1 MNRRTSI
8 TLIAALLSFSVFL
21 SVEAFAQQGTAQE
34 AQAMLTKAVAAVKAD
49 KTKAIDMFVKGE
61 GGFLV
66 GDLYPFCFET
76 SDGKILA
83 TQAKQ
88 FIGTD
93 VRNLKDGTGKPFGMD
108 LYAAAKEGKIT
119 QLHVSEAGHRQ
130 DAGSKGKLRDGG
142 WRSRLRCR
150 LLQVDRGGQGRG
162 R

>member
-108 LYAAAKEGKIT
+108 VYAAAKEGKIT
-119 QLHVSEAGHRQ
+119 EVSYMFPKPGTDKTPVPKVSFVTAVG
-130 DAGSKGKLRDGG
+130 DLGCGVGYYK
-142 WRSRLRCR
+142 
-150 LLQVDRGGQGRG
+150 
-162 R
+162 

>member
-76 SDGKILA
+76 GDGKILA

-119 QLHVSEAGHRQ
+119 EVSYMFPKPGTDKTPVPKVSFVTAVG
-130 DAGSKGKLRDGG
+130 DLGCGVGYYK
-142 WRSRLRCR
+142 
-150 LLQVDRGGQGRG
+150 
-162 R
+162 

>member
-66 GDLYPFCFET
+66 ADLYPFCFET

-119 QLHVSEAGHRQ
+119 EVSYMFPKPGTDKTPVPKVSFVTAVG
-130 DAGSKGKLRDGG
+130 DLGCGVGYYK
-142 WRSRLRCR
+142 
-150 LLQVDRGGQGRG
+150 
-162 R
+162 

>member
-8 TLIAALLSFSVFL
+8 ALIAGLLSFTVLL
-21 SVEAFAQQGTAQE
+21 SAEAVAQQGTAQE

-66 GDLYPFCFET
+66 GDLYPFCFQT

-93 VRNLKDGTGKPFGMD
+93 VRNLKDATGKPFGVD

-119 QLHVSEAGHRQ
+119 EVSYMFPKPGTDKTPAPKVSFVTAVG
-130 DAGSKGKLRDGG
+130 DLGCGVGYYK
-142 WRSRLRCR
+142 
-150 LLQVDRGGQGRG
+150 
-162 R
+162 

>member
-8 TLIAALLSFSVFL
+8 TLIAALLSFTVFL
-21 SVEAFAQQGTAQE
+21 SAEAFAQQGTAQE

-88 FIGTD
+88 VIGTD

-119 QLHVSEAGHRQ
+119 EVSYMFPKPGTDKTPVPKVSFVTAVG
-130 DAGSKGKLRDGG
+130 DLGCGVGYYK
-142 WRSRLRCR
+142 
-150 LLQVDRGGQGRG
+150 
-162 R
+162 

>member
-8 TLIAALLSFSVFL
+8 TLIVALLSSTVL
-21 SVEAFAQQGTAQE
+21 SVEAVAQQGTAQE

-49 KTKAIDMFVKGE
+49 RTKALDMFVKGE

-93 VRNLKDGTGKPFGMD
+93 VRNLKDANGKPFGMD
-108 LYAAAKEGKIT
+108 LYAAAKGGKIT
-119 QLHVSEAGHRQ
+119 EVSYM
-130 DAGSKGKLRDGG
+130 
-142 WRSRLRCR
+142 
-150 LLQVDRGGQGRG
+150 
-162 R
+162 

>member
-88 FIGTD
+88 YIGTD

-108 LYAAAKEGKIT
+108 VYAAAKEGKIT
-119 QLHVSEAGHRQ
+119 EVSYMFPKPGTDKTPVPKVSFVTAVG
-130 DAGSKGKLRDGG
+130 DLGCGVGYYK
-142 WRSRLRCR
+142 
-150 LLQVDRGGQGRG
+150 
-162 R
+162 

>member
-1 MNRRTSI
+1 MNRRISI

-119 QLHVSEAGHRQ
+119 EVSYMFPKPGTDKTPVPKVSFVTAVG
-130 DAGSKGKLRDGG
+130 DLGCVVGYYK
-142 WRSRLRCR
+142 
-150 LLQVDRGGQGRG
+150 
-162 R
+162 

>member
-119 QLHVSEAGHRQ
+119 EVSYMFPKPGTDKTPVPKVSFVTAVG
-130 DAGSKGKLRDGG
+130 DLGCGVGYYK
-142 WRSRLRCR
+142 
-150 LLQVDRGGQGRG
+150 
-162 R
+162 